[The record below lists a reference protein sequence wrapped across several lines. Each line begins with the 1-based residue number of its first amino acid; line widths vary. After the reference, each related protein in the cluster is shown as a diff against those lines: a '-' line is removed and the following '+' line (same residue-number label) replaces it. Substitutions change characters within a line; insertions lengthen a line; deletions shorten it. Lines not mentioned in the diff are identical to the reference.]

1 MSSIEPS
8 ASSAEDT
15 LTVAKSKFSSKF
27 TELTPM
33 FAAVTVPSDA
43 RSSDES
49 TVILLPSAFNRFDP
63 LNCDAPMIDVTCA
76 FNASTSEV
84 IFAWS
89 TFSPV
94 AAITFSFISF
104 RILVICSA
112 AADATATVDPPNAS
126 ESSTAL
132 KPATSDSITFEIAQ
146 IAELSLAV
154 AIVLPVEISF

>member
-49 TVILLPSAFNRFDP
+49 TVILPPSAFNRFDP

-112 AADATATVDPPNAS
+112 AADATVDPPNAS

-132 KPATSDSITFEIAQ
+132 KSATSDSITFEIAQ